1 MAARPKVDSD
11 QRPRHLVI
19 INANRLLTIR
29 SEAVSNLHE
38 FRTRKMIRIPSLL
51 SFAFFGLALLAPGAA
66 AAKFECPSPLK
77 PSAPATLAKITSQL
91 PDRTAMA
98 DVGRLTTTIDVLRRE
113 GLPKSGIIDDIIGA
127 YCPMVAQEGSL
138 SDTEKTVNVRRFSGQ
153 ITHLVYSLESGL
165 DIIINVPFTPDV
177 VDAINAKAR
186 KQGLSGPAWIAM
198 TVENALQL
206 PR

>member
-1 MAARPKVDSD
+1 
-11 QRPRHLVI
+11 
-19 INANRLLTIR
+19 
-29 SEAVSNLHE
+29 
-38 FRTRKMIRIPSLL
+38 MIRIPSLL

>member
-1 MAARPKVDSD
+1 
-11 QRPRHLVI
+11 
-19 INANRLLTIR
+19 
-29 SEAVSNLHE
+29 
-38 FRTRKMIRIPSLL
+38 MIRIPSLL
-51 SFAFFGLALLAPGAA
+51 SIVFFGLAMPGAA

-77 PSAPATLAKITSQL
+77 PSAPATLEEITSQL

-98 DVGRLTTTIDVLRRE
+98 DIGRLTKTIDVLRRE
-113 GLPKSGIIDDIIGA
+113 GLPRSGIIDHIIGA

-138 SDTEKTVNVRRFSGQ
+138 TDAEKTANVRRFSGQ

-177 VDAINAKAR
+177 VDAINTKAR

-206 PR
+206 RP

>member
-1 MAARPKVDSD
+1 
-11 QRPRHLVI
+11 
-19 INANRLLTIR
+19 
-29 SEAVSNLHE
+29 
-38 FRTRKMIRIPSLL
+38 MIRIPSLL
-51 SFAFFGLALLAPGAA
+51 SIAFFGLALLVPGAA

-77 PSAPATLAKITSQL
+77 PSAPATLAEIKNQL
-91 PDRTAMA
+91 PDVKAMT
-98 DVGRLTTTIDVLRRE
+98 DVGRLTATVDVLRQK
-113 GLPKSGIIDDIIGA
+113 GLPKAGIIDHLIGA

-138 SDTEKTVNVRRFSGQ
+138 TDAEKTVSVRRFSGQ

-186 KQGLSGPAWIAM
+186 KQGLSGPAWISM

-206 PR
+206 RQ